1 MSVIDVTAHG
11 TKPHNAST
19 PCLIH
24 YAPMRTR
31 RFLLVV
37 ATMLISWA
45 AAESVTV
52 RPGDTLWAIAQRNE
66 TTVDSLMA
74 ANGLSRPDL
83 RPGETLVLPGDGAPA
98 PEIWTVSSGD
108 TLYDIATATGTS
120 VDEIVAW
127 NALNGATIRP
137 GQELRLG
144 PSGSA
149 EPELRPLTI
158 EVRPGDSLWR
168 IARSHDTTPVAIA
181 TANGI
186 DETTVLRP
194 GDRLVVPGVYAQ
206 ADTPSDQGGFAA
218 PTITVDP
225 GDTLWEI
232 ARRYD
237 TTVAALMASNALS
250 DPSLQAGQELKI
262 IGADGIATPTAPTA
276 TIPRPTASP
285 SPAAPTVMVWPLR
298 GPITS
303 TFGWRS
309 LRIGGTNMHYGLDI
323 DGHTGDPIVAAS
335 GGVVTYA
342 AWMGGFG
349 KLVIVEQDETEYYYA
364 HASEILVHEGQQV
377 DVGQLIAR
385 VGTTGRVTGSHL
397 HFEIR
402 VDGTPVDPTPML
414 ETRAGVR

>member
-1 MSVIDVTAHG
+1 MC
-11 TKPHNAST
+11 P
-19 PCLIH
+19 
-24 YAPMRTR
+24 R

-37 ATMLISWA
+37 ATILASGA
-45 AAESVTV
+45 VAESVTV
-52 RPGDTLWAIAQRNE
+52 RPGDTLWAIAQRNG
-66 TTVDSLMA
+66 TTVDALMA

-83 RPGETLVLPGDGAPA
+83 RPGETLALPGDDAPA
-98 PEIWTVSSGD
+98 PEIWTVSAGD

-120 VDEIVAW
+120 VDELVAW

-144 PSGSA
+144 PSNA
-149 EPELRPLTI
+149 AAELRPLTV

-168 IARSHDTTPVAIA
+168 IARSHDTTPAAIA

-186 DETTVLRP
+186 DASAVLQP

-206 ADTPSDQGGFAA
+206 ADSPSDQGGFAA

-237 TTVAALMASNALS
+237 TTVAALMEANALS
-250 DPSLQAGQELKI
+250 DPALQAGQELEI
-262 IGADGIATPTAPTA
+262 IGADGIATSASPTA
-276 TIPRPTASP
+276 TIPRPDPSP
-285 SPAAPTVMVWPLR
+285 SQAAPTTMIWPLR
-298 GPITS
+298 GPVTS
-303 TFGWRS
+303 TFGWRA
-309 LRIGGTNMHYGLDI
+309 LRIGGSNMHYGVDI
-323 DGHTGDPIVAAS
+323 DGVTGDPIVAAS
-335 GGVVTYA
+335 GGTVTYA

-349 KLVIVEQDETEYYYA
+349 KLVIIEQGDTEYYYA
-364 HASEILVHEGQQV
+364 HASEILVREGQQV
-377 DVGQLIAR
+377 ETGQLIAR

-414 ETRAGVR
+414 ATRAGVR